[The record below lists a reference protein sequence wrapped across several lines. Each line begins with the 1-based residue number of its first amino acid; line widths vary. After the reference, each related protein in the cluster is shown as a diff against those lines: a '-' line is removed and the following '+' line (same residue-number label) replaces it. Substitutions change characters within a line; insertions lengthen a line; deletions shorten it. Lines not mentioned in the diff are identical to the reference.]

1 MHCFQTFMLSLTNGI
16 LMQFKQ
22 IKKKS
27 CEKKK
32 TTLAI
37 KMNNRLD
44 VFVAFDLNHI

>member
-1 MHCFQTFMLSLTNGI
+1 MLSLTNGI

-22 IKKKS
+22 LKKKG
-27 CEKKK
+27 CKKKKK

-44 VFVAFDLNHI
+44 VFVAFDLNHT